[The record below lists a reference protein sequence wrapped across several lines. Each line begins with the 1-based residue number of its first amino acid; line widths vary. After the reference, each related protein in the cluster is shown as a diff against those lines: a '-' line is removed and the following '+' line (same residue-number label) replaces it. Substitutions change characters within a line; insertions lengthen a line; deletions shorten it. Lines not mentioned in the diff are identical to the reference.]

1 MGWFDDVCDTVGG
14 AVEAVGGF
22 VEDTVS
28 GAADAV
34 GVVTGFVADV
44 VADAAAAA
52 ADAAAAAADAA
63 AAAAA
68 EVAGAVSDAGDWL
81 GNAIDEVATAVADVT
96 IDAGEW
102 LANTTDDYIFDTV
115 DFVTGGIV
123 DFDYDDG
130 DFSANLGIDG
140 IASVGISFGESG
152 FDFGTEANFGIASGG
167 FDVSDDEGF
176 ATSASAGVDW
186 GPLPY
191 AEGHVDVSEDGDV
204 SVGGRAQGT
213 LPTPYGV
220 VNGSAEGDFYRN
232 EDGSWGAHAAGEGTL
247 YTPTGVVIGANA
259 NIGYDESADGDSV
272 FTAGAGGS
280 LGTIGGPSVSAG
292 VDYAHSE
299 IDGVTTDSVSGEV
312 GAEGYGFEV
321 EAAGGY
327 SRAEDAEGNVTEQ
340 YDGSVTG
347 EGYGLEVGAGASSTT
362 VTDANGN
369 TISSQTD
376 SWAEVGGFDTD
387 AMLQAAD
394 TVLGMD
400 GALTGAA
407 DTFGQVQDVASTVSH
422 LAGSGDL
429 SDVLGTMADQ
439 SDTSIVDIAGSLA
452 DSGNFDDFSSAIVES
467 EVSEA
472 VVDDVWDDIGS

>member
-14 AVEAVGGF
+14 VAEDVGGF

-28 GAADAV
+28 GAADAL
-34 GVVTGFVADV
+34 GG
-44 VADAAAAA
+44 A
-52 ADAAAAAADAA
+52 ADAAVGVVVEAA
-63 AAAAA
+63 
-68 EVAGAVSDAGDWL
+68 DWL
-81 GNAIDEVATAVADVT
+81 GAAVDEATDAVVDAVVVAS
-96 IDAGEW
+96 EW

-115 DFVTGGIV
+115 DFITAGVV
-123 DFDYDDG
+123 DIDYDGG

-140 IASVGISFGESG
+140 VASVGISFGDSG
-152 FDFGTEANFGIASGG
+152 FDFGTEADIGIASGG
-167 FDVSDDEGF
+167 FGVSDDEGF

-220 VNGSAEGDFYRN
+220 VTGSAEGDFYRN

-247 YTPTGVVIGANA
+247 YTPAGAVIGANA

-280 LGTIGGPSVSAG
+280 YGTLGGPSVSAG

-312 GAEGYGFEV
+312 GVEGYGFEAGA
-321 EAAGGY
+321 EGGY
-327 SRAEDAEGNVTEQ
+327 TRSEDAQGNVTEQ
-340 YDGSVTG
+340 YEGSVTG
-347 EGYGLEVGAGASSTT
+347 EGYGFEAGAGGSSTT

-376 SWAEVGGFDTD
+376 SWADVGGFDTD

-394 TVLGMD
+394 SVLGTE

-407 DTFGQVQDVASTVSH
+407 DTFGQAQDVAGAVSN

-439 SDTSIVDIAGSLA
+439 SDMSVADIAGGLA

>member
-14 AVEAVGGF
+14 GLEAVGGF

-34 GVVTGFVADV
+34 GG
-44 VADAAAAA
+44 AAGA
-52 ADAAAAAADAA
+52 
-63 AAAAA
+63 
-68 EVAGAVSDAGDWL
+68 VAGAVVEAGDWL
-81 GNAIDEVATAVADVT
+81 GAAVDDAVDSATDAVVEAVV
-96 IDAGEW
+96 IASEW

-123 DFDYDDG
+123 DFDYDGG

-140 IASVGISFGESG
+140 VATVGISFGESG
-152 FDFGTEANFGIASGG
+152 FDFGTEANVGIASGG
-167 FDVSDDEGF
+167 FGVSDDEGF

-191 AEGHVDVSEDGDV
+191 AEGHVDISEDGDV

-213 LPTPYGV
+213 LPTPYGIV
-220 VNGSAEGDFYRN
+220 SGSAEGDFYRN

-247 YTPTGVVIGANA
+247 YTPAGAVIGANA

-280 LGTIGGPSVSAG
+280 YGTIGGPSVSAG

-312 GAEGYGFEV
+312 GVEGYGFEV
-321 EAAGGY
+321 EAEGGY
-327 SRAEDAEGNVTEQ
+327 SRAEDAQGNVTEQ

-347 EGYGLEVGAGASSTT
+347 EGYGVEVGAGASSTT

-369 TISSQTD
+369 TVSSQTD

-394 TVLGMD
+394 TVLGTE

-407 DTFGQVQDVASTVSH
+407 DTFGQVQDVAGTVSS
-422 LAGSGDL
+422 LAGAGDL

-452 DSGNFDDFSSAIVES
+452 DSGNFDEFSSAIVES

>member
-14 AVEAVGGF
+14 VAEDVGGF

-34 GVVTGFVADV
+34 VGVTGFVADV
-44 VADAAAAA
+44 AAEAVAAATAAAEAAAAAA
-52 ADAAAAAADAA
+52 ADTATAVVD
-63 AAAAA
+63 
-68 EVAGAVSDAGDWL
+68 AVSDTGDWL
-81 GNAIDEVATAVADVT
+81 GNAIDDVPTAVADAT

-115 DFVTGGIV
+115 DFITAGVV
-123 DFDYDDG
+123 DIDYDGG

-140 IASVGISFGESG
+140 VASVGISFGDSG
-152 FDFGTEANFGIASGG
+152 FDFGTEADIGIASGG
-167 FDVSDDEGF
+167 FGVSDDEGF

-220 VNGSAEGDFYRN
+220 VTGSAEGDFYRN

-247 YTPTGVVIGANA
+247 YTPTGAVIGANA
-259 NIGYDESADGDSV
+259 NIGYDETADGDSV

-280 LGTIGGPSVSAG
+280 IGTLGGPSVSAG
-292 VDYAHSE
+292 VGYAHSE

-312 GAEGYGFEV
+312 GVEGYGFEAGA
-321 EAAGGY
+321 EGGY
-327 SRAEDAEGNVTEQ
+327 SRSEDAQGNVTEQ
-340 YDGSVTG
+340 YEGSVTG
-347 EGYGLEVGAGASSTT
+347 EGYGFEAGAGGSSTT

-369 TISSQTD
+369 TVSSQTD
-376 SWAEVGGFDTD
+376 SWADVGGFDTD

-394 TVLGMD
+394 TVLGTE
-400 GALTGAA
+400 GALTDGF
-407 DTFGQVQDVASTVSH
+407 DTFGQAQDVAGAVSN

-439 SDTSIVDIAGSLA
+439 SDMSVADIAGDLA
-452 DSGNFDDFSSAIVES
+452 GSGNFDDFSSAIVES

>member
-14 AVEAVGGF
+14 VAEDVGGF

-28 GAADAV
+28 GAADAL
-34 GVVTGFVADV
+34 GG
-44 VADAAAAA
+44 A
-52 ADAAAAAADAA
+52 ADAAVGVVVEAA
-63 AAAAA
+63 
-68 EVAGAVSDAGDWL
+68 DWL
-81 GNAIDEVATAVADVT
+81 GAAVDEATDAVVDAVVVAS
-96 IDAGEW
+96 EW

-115 DFVTGGIV
+115 DFITAGVV
-123 DFDYDDG
+123 DIDYDGG

-140 IASVGISFGESG
+140 VASVGISFGDSG
-152 FDFGTEANFGIASGG
+152 FDFGTEADIGIASGG
-167 FDVSDDEGF
+167 FGVSDDEGF

-191 AEGHVDVSEDGDV
+191 AEGHIDVSEDGDV

-220 VNGSAEGDFYRN
+220 VTGSAEGDFYRN

-247 YTPTGVVIGANA
+247 YTPAGAVIGANA

-280 LGTIGGPSVSAG
+280 YGTLGGPSVSAG

-312 GAEGYGFEV
+312 GVEGYGFEAGA
-321 EAAGGY
+321 EGGY
-327 SRAEDAEGNVTEQ
+327 TRSEDAQGNVTEQ
-340 YDGSVTG
+340 YEGSVTG
-347 EGYGLEVGAGASSTT
+347 EGYGFEAGAGGSSTT

-376 SWAEVGGFDTD
+376 SWADVGGFDTD

-394 TVLGMD
+394 SVLGTE

-407 DTFGQVQDVASTVSH
+407 DTFGQAQDVAGAVSN

-439 SDTSIVDIAGSLA
+439 SDMSVADIAGGLA

>member
-14 AVEAVGGF
+14 AVDDVGGF

-34 GVVTGFVADV
+34 GGVTGAVADL

-52 ADAAAAAADAA
+52 ATAAADAA
-63 AAAAA
+63 AATAAA
-68 EVAGAVSDAGDWL
+68 VASVVSDTGDWL
-81 GNAIDEVATAVADVT
+81 GNAIDDVATAVADVT
-96 IDAGEW
+96 IDTGEW

-115 DFVTGGIV
+115 DFITAGAI
-123 DFDYDDG
+123 DIDYDGG

-140 IASVGISFGESG
+140 IATVGISFGDSG
-152 FDFGTEANFGIASGG
+152 FDFGTEADVGIASGG
-167 FDVSDDEGF
+167 FGVSDDEGF

-220 VNGSAEGDFYRN
+220 VTGSAEGDFYRN
-232 EDGSWGAHAAGEGTL
+232 EDGSWGAHAAGDATL
-247 YTPTGVVIGANA
+247 YTPTGIVVGANA

-280 LGTIGGPSVSAG
+280 VGTLGGPSVSAG
-292 VDYAHSE
+292 VDYAHSDV
-299 IDGVTTDSVSGEV
+299 DGVTTDSVSGEV
-312 GAEGYGFEV
+312 GVEGYGL
-321 EAAGGY
+321 AAGAQGDY
-327 SRAEDAEGNVTEQ
+327 SRAEDAQGNVTEHS
-340 YDGSVTG
+340 DGSISG
-347 EGYGLEVGAGASSTT
+347 GGYGFEAGAGGNSTT
-362 VTDANGN
+362 ITDANGN
-369 TISSQTD
+369 TVSSQTD
-376 SWAEVGGFDTD
+376 SWADVGGFDTD

-394 TVLGMD
+394 TVLGTD

-407 DTFGQVQDVASTVSH
+407 DTFGQVQDVAGTVTN

>member
-14 AVEAVGGF
+14 AAEDVGGF

-34 GVVTGFVADV
+34 GDT
-44 VADAAAAA
+44 
-52 ADAAAAAADAA
+52 
-63 AAAAA
+63 
-68 EVAGAVSDAGDWL
+68 AGAVVGAVVEAGNWL
-81 GNAIDEVATAVADVT
+81 GAAVDDAVDTATDAVVEAVV
-96 IDAGEW
+96 IASEW
-102 LANTTDDYIFDTV
+102 FANTTDDYIFDTV
-115 DFVTGGIV
+115 DFVTAGVV
-123 DFDYDDG
+123 DIDYDGG

-140 IASVGISFGESG
+140 VASVGISFGDSG
-152 FDFGTEANFGIASGG
+152 FDFGTEANVGIASGG
-167 FDVSDDEGF
+167 FGVSDDEGF
-176 ATSASAGVDW
+176 ATNASAGVDW

-191 AEGHVDVSEDGDV
+191 AEGHVDISEDGDV

-220 VNGSAEGDFYRN
+220 VTGSAEGDFYRN

-247 YTPTGVVIGANA
+247 YTPAGAVIGANA

-280 LGTIGGPSVSAG
+280 YGTIGGPSVSAG

-299 IDGVTTDSVSGEV
+299 IDGVTTDSVSGDV
-312 GAEGYGFEV
+312 GVEGYGFE
-321 EAAGGY
+321 AGAEGEY
-327 SRAEDAEGNVTEQ
+327 SRAEDAQGNVTEQ
-340 YDGSVTG
+340 YGGSVTG
-347 EGYGLEVGAGASSTT
+347 EGYGLEAGAGGSSTT

-369 TISSQTD
+369 TVSSQTD
-376 SWAEVGGFDTD
+376 SWADVGGFDTD

-394 TVLGMD
+394 SVLGTE

-407 DTFGQVQDVASTVSH
+407 DSFGQGQDVADTVSN

-439 SDTSIVDIAGSLA
+439 SDMSIGDIAGDLA

>member
-14 AVEAVGGF
+14 VAEDVGGF

-28 GAADAV
+28 GAADAL
-34 GVVTGFVADV
+34 GG
-44 VADAAAAA
+44 A
-52 ADAAAAAADAA
+52 ADAAVGVVVEAA
-63 AAAAA
+63 
-68 EVAGAVSDAGDWL
+68 DWL
-81 GNAIDEVATAVADVT
+81 GAAVDEATDAVVDAVVVAS
-96 IDAGEW
+96 EW

-115 DFVTGGIV
+115 DFITAGVV
-123 DFDYDDG
+123 DIDYDGG

-140 IASVGISFGESG
+140 VASVGISFGDSG
-152 FDFGTEANFGIASGG
+152 FDFGTEADIGIASGG
-167 FDVSDDEGF
+167 FGVSDDEGF

-220 VNGSAEGDFYRN
+220 VTGSAEGDFYRN

-247 YTPTGVVIGANA
+247 YTPAGAVIGANA

-280 LGTIGGPSVSAG
+280 YGTLGGPSVSAG

-312 GAEGYGFEV
+312 GVEGYGFEAGA
-321 EAAGGY
+321 EGGY
-327 SRAEDAEGNVTEQ
+327 TRSEDAQGNVTEQ
-340 YDGSVTG
+340 YEGSVTG
-347 EGYGLEVGAGASSTT
+347 EGYGFEAGAGGSSTT

-376 SWAEVGGFDTD
+376 SWADVGGFDTD

-394 TVLGMD
+394 SVLGTE

-407 DTFGQVQDVASTVSH
+407 DTFGQAQDVAGAVSN

-439 SDTSIVDIAGSLA
+439 SDMSVADIAGGLA
-452 DSGNFDDFSSAIVES
+452 DSGNFDDFSSAIVDS

>member
-14 AVEAVGGF
+14 VAEDVGGF

-28 GAADAV
+28 GAADAL
-34 GVVTGFVADV
+34 GG
-44 VADAAAAA
+44 A
-52 ADAAAAAADAA
+52 ADAAVGVVVEAA
-63 AAAAA
+63 
-68 EVAGAVSDAGDWL
+68 DWL
-81 GNAIDEVATAVADVT
+81 GAAVDEATDTVVDAVVVAS
-96 IDAGEW
+96 EW

-115 DFVTGGIV
+115 DFITAGVV
-123 DFDYDDG
+123 DIDYDGG

-140 IASVGISFGESG
+140 VASVGISFGDSG
-152 FDFGTEANFGIASGG
+152 FDFGTEADIGIASGG
-167 FDVSDDEGF
+167 FGVSDDEGF

-220 VNGSAEGDFYRN
+220 VTGSAEGDFYRN

-247 YTPTGVVIGANA
+247 YTPAGAVIGANA

-280 LGTIGGPSVSAG
+280 YGTLGGPSVSAG

-312 GAEGYGFEV
+312 GVEGYGFEAGA
-321 EAAGGY
+321 EGGY
-327 SRAEDAEGNVTEQ
+327 TRSEDAQGNVTEQ
-340 YDGSVTG
+340 YEGSVTG
-347 EGYGLEVGAGASSTT
+347 EGYGFEAGAGGSSTT

-376 SWAEVGGFDTD
+376 SWADVGGFDTD

-394 TVLGMD
+394 SVLGTE

-407 DTFGQVQDVASTVSH
+407 DTFGQAQDVAGAVSN

-439 SDTSIVDIAGSLA
+439 SDMSVADIAGGLA